1 MSQIKNFSLFLVLFV
16 AFLDWMGIGL
26 VYPMFSSMIFHENL
40 QLLPPDTSEAWRGFW
55 LGVLLSAA
63 PIAQFI
69 SSPILGAMS
78 DQKGRKPLLKYSLI
92 ACALGYLLS
101 AWGIWQMSLSL
112 VLLGR
117 IVVGIGSGSA
127 AVVGAVM
134 ADISKPE
141 TKAKNFGL
149 LNMAYGFGFMVG
161 PFLGGTLSHHGY
173 DKPFLFAAAMTVL
186 NLVFLVFVFKET
198 HRTPKSSPL
207 SLMLGI
213 TNLKKAIYFPN
224 LRALFLALFLFCC
237 AWSFYWEFIPVTW
250 IKEYGLNASQ
260 VGNLY
265 AYAAGIYAISAGI
278 LIRPIISRFSA
289 QKVLFFALLGSGFY
303 IYIMLSHMPIAILW
317 FYLPL
322 QQYLISLLFPTA
334 TAAISNEVSEE
345 IQGETLGICQSV
357 VSAAFALSPLLSG
370 VFVGLS
376 IDAPVIVGG
385 TGMLL
390 AAGILAI
397 FGKIKIMNL
406 SK

>member
-1 MSQIKNFSLFLVLFV
+1 MSKIKNFSLFLVLFV

-40 QLLPPDTSEAWRGFW
+40 QLLPPETSEAWRGFW

-78 DQKGRKPLLKYSLI
+78 DQKGRKPLLKYSLVG
-92 ACALGYLLS
+92 CAIGYFLS
-101 AWGIWQMSLSL
+101 AWGVWEESLFL
-112 VLLGR
+112 MLLGR
-117 IVVGIGSGSA
+117 IIVGIGSGSA

-161 PFLGGTLSHHGY
+161 PFLGGALSHYGY
-173 DKPFLFAAAMTVL
+173 DKPFLFAALMTVL
-186 NLVFLVFVFKET
+186 NLIFLLWVFKET
-198 HRTPKSSPL
+198 HKTSKSSPL

-213 TNLKKAIYFPN
+213 SNLKKAIYYPN
-224 LRALFLALFLFCC
+224 LRVLFLALFLFCC

-250 IKEYGLNASQ
+250 IKEYGLNTSQ

-265 AYAAGIYAISAGI
+265 AYAAGIYAISAGF
-278 LIRPIISRFSA
+278 LIRPIVNRFPA
-289 QKVLFFALLGSGFY
+289 QKVLFFGLFFSGLY
-303 IYIMLSHMPIAILW
+303 IYVMLTHMPMTILW

-322 QQYLISLLFPTA
+322 QQFLISLLFPTA
-334 TAAISNEVSEE
+334 TAAISNEVNENM
-345 IQGETLGICQSV
+345 QGETMGICQSV

-376 IDAPVIVGG
+376 IDAPIIVGG
-385 TGMLL
+385 SGMLL
-390 AAGILAI
+390 AAGIIAI
-397 FGKIKIMNL
+397 FRK
-406 SK
+406 